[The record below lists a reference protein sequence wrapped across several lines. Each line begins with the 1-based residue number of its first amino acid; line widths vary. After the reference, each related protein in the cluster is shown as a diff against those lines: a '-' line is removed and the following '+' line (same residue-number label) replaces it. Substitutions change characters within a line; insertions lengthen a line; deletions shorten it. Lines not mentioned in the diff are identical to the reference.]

1 MRWAPAAA
9 LRSRRA
15 RTSARS
21 PTTQPTPAPGPRLP
35 SSFFLSLTCS
45 LARVPPRKLPRLTNH
60 WSRRLLL
67 RKRFRGSVG
76 LHSTQERCRA
86 ANERTIGRVRERERE
101 PKPQSDQTWLLKR
114 GAACCAPYRVSC
126 GVLYATVTSELRYTS
141 CMVLSSCTPSFIGRW
156 NALRPE
162 MRPVPP
168 ARLLMTAV
176 VTASSKSLAPEA
188 PPLLIKPARPI

>member
-1 MRWAPAAA
+1 MRWAAAAA

-45 LARVPPRKLPRLTNH
+45 LALVPPRKLPHLTNH

-76 LHSTQERCRA
+76 LHSTQEWCRA
-86 ANERTIGRVRERERE
+86 ANERTIGRVRERE

-114 GAACCAPYRVSC
+114 GAVCCAPASRSEI
-126 GVLYATVTSELRYTS
+126 YATVTSELRYTS
-141 CMVLSSCTPSFIGRW
+141 
-156 NALRPE
+156 
-162 MRPVPP
+162 
-168 ARLLMTAV
+168 
-176 VTASSKSLAPEA
+176 
-188 PPLLIKPARPI
+188 

>member
-1 MRWAPAAA
+1 MSGKRKNDWTGTRTEASVRSGLIAEAGRSK
-9 LRSRRA
+9 LR
-15 RTSARS
+15 
-21 PTTQPTPAPGPRLP
+21 P
-35 SSFFLSLTCS
+35 C
-45 LARVPPRKLPRLTNH
+45 
-60 WSRRLLL
+60 
-67 RKRFRGSVG
+67 
-76 LHSTQERCRA
+76 
-86 ANERTIGRVRERERE
+86 
-101 PKPQSDQTWLLKR
+101 
-114 GAACCAPYRVSC
+114 RVSC

-141 CMVLSSCTPSFIGRW
+141 CMVLRSCTPSFIGRW